1 MTIDKAI
8 SKRLGRSPKATKAC
22 RGFTLIEMMI
32 VVLIIG
38 ILAAV
43 ALPSYQDYI
52 RRGHM
57 QDSFSQMSSFQIKI
71 EQHYQDNRSYK
82 DLADDTKCPTGLVN
96 ALQSRYFTFECV
108 LGATKQSYSLTA
120 TGKGSTLG
128 YDYSTNQANARQTTK
143 FAGVEQTTLTC
154 WAERVASCE

>member
-1 MTIDKAI
+1 MTINNAI
-8 SKRLGRSPKATKAC
+8 SKRLGRSPWATNAH
-22 RGFTLIEMMI
+22 RGFTLIEVMI
-32 VVLIIG
+32 VVGIIG

-43 ALPSYQDYI
+43 ALPSYQASI

-57 QDSFSQMSSFQIKI
+57 QEAFSQMSSFQTKI

-82 DLADDTKCPTGLVN
+82 DLADETKCPTGLVN

-108 LGATKQSYSLTA
+108 LGGTKQSYSLTA
-120 TGKGSTLG
+120 TGRSSTLG
-128 YDYSTNQANARQTTK
+128 YDYSTDQNNARKTTK